1 MGLIYPHVHAVA
13 PESDLGDILWMSP
26 ERLDSKA
33 CGRRTA
39 IRGLIAGIIGL
50 CALASSLSTACA
62 QSNRP
67 GWGSTPY
74 SDALG
79 TGVTFRVWA
88 PDAASVFVPGQFND
102 WSLTATPLG
111 QELTNGV
118 WNDVWSADVPAA
130 TVGMQYK
137 YYINYTGGS
146 VWKHD
151 PRARMVVNSSDSPG
165 ANDIIYDPSAFN
177 WSGDTET
184 PPALSDLVVYEL
196 HIGAFYDPNSAGSLP
211 GTFID
216 ATNRLDYL
224 KSLGVS
230 AIEVLP
236 IAEFPGSYSWGYNPA
251 DPYAADNFAYGGPDG
266 FKTLVKACHARGIAV
281 LLDVVHNHYGPT
293 DLDLWDFDG
302 WTGGGSGGGIYF
314 YQESNMCCTPYGSR
328 PNYTRQ
334 PSRDYIQQNFQM
346 WLDECHVDGFRWD
359 TPGLMMNDGST
370 FINDAATLINTITGM
385 VHTNYP
391 GRIDIAEDVTGYG
404 FDSTWDLNFH
414 NYVTPQ
420 LAAPA
425 DSSRDMTA
433 ISYAVTNNTLFNIG
447 AGLNR
452 VVFLESHDVV
462 GNLNNGVRLV
472 TSIDTNTPNSYRAR
486 KLSTLGAAVT
496 FTSPGV
502 PMFFEGQEM
511 LENQPFSSSL
521 PVDWTKTNT
530 YSGIVLLYH
539 DLIRLRR
546 NLDGDVPG
554 LKGDQCA
561 VYELDNFNK
570 LLAYHRWQ
578 SGTTNQDVVVV
589 ANFAG
594 VTRSNYTLPFPEAGN
609 WYVHF
614 NSDSTNYGSDYS
626 NAGPS
631 VVTAAGTPATGGI
644 TIGPYSALVLSQ
656 AAWPPQIT
664 LSQAG
669 GVVTVS
675 WPSNYGGWVLDSS
688 PTLAGSPIPWVEVP
702 SAQYQTNATAIFLN
716 STPPAA
722 NAFYRLRLP

>member
-1 MGLIYPHVHAVA
+1 MFQRKSGSGGGRCRTAFRQRIAGLI
-13 PESDLGDILWMSP
+13 
-26 ERLDSKA
+26 
-33 CGRRTA
+33 
-39 IRGLIAGIIGL
+39 
-50 CALASSLSTACA
+50 TACA
-62 QSNRP
+62 ALAIITTAQAQSSRP

-74 SDALG
+74 HDALG

-88 PDAASVFVPGQFND
+88 PNATSVFVPGQFNN
-102 WSLTATPLG
+102 WSTTATPLG
-111 QELTNGV
+111 KDFTNGV
-118 WNDVWSADVPAA
+118 WDGAWSADVAA
-130 TVGMQYK
+130 AVPGQQYK
-137 YYINYTGGS
+137 YYINYSGGS

-151 PRARMVVNSSDSPG
+151 PRARMVVNSSDDAG
-165 ANDIIYDPSAFN
+165 ANDIIYDPTAFN
-177 WSGDTET
+177 WLGDSLT
-184 PPALSDLVVYEL
+184 PPALADLVVYEL
-196 HIGAFYDPNSAGSLP
+196 HIGAFYDPNSGSSLP
-211 GTFID
+211 GKFTD

-224 KSLGVS
+224 RSLGVS
-230 AIEVLP
+230 AVEALP
-236 IAEFPGSYSWGYNPA
+236 IAEFPGYYSWGYNPA
-251 DPYAADNFAYGGPDG
+251 DPYAADNYAYGGPDG
-266 FKTLVKACHARGIAV
+266 FKTFVKACHARGIAV

-302 WTGGGSGGGIYF
+302 WTGDGSGGGIYF
-314 YQESNMCCTPYGSR
+314 YQEFDMCCTPYGSR

-334 PSRDYIQQNFQM
+334 PARDYIQQNFQM

-370 FINDAATLINTITGM
+370 FINDAATLISTITGM

-420 LAAPA
+420 LADAA
-425 DSSRDMTA
+425 DASRDMTA
-433 ISYAVTNNTLFNIG
+433 IAYAVTNNTLFNFS

-452 VVFLESHDVV
+452 VVFLESHDIV
-462 GNLNNGVRLV
+462 GDLNNGVRLP
-472 TSIDTNTPNSYRAR
+472 TAIDTNTPDSYRAR
-486 KLSTLGAAVT
+486 KLSTLGAALT

-511 LENQPFSSSL
+511 LENQQFSSSR

-530 YSGIVLLYH
+530 YSRIVLLYH

-554 LKGDQCA
+554 LKGDQCS
-561 VYELDNFNK
+561 VFQMDNFNK
-570 LLAYHRWQ
+570 LVAYRRWQ
-578 SGTTNQDVVVV
+578 SGATAANQDAIVV

-594 VTRSNYTLPFPEAGN
+594 TTRSNYTLSFPRAGN

-614 NSDSTNYGSDYS
+614 NSDSTNYGTDYG
-626 NAGPS
+626 NVGTAQ
-631 VVTAAGTPATGGI
+631 VTATGTPATVGI

-656 AAWPPQIT
+656 LPWPPQIT

-669 GVVTVS
+669 GGVTVS
-675 WPSNYGGWVLDSS
+675 WPIAYAGWVLDSS
-688 PTLAGSPIPWVEVP
+688 RTLAGTPSPWVQVP
-702 SAQYQTNATAIFLN
+702 TSQYQTNATTFFIN
-716 STPPAA
+716 STQPAA
-722 NAFYRLRLP
+722 NMFYRLRFP